1 MLLRRRQ
8 ATATARFERAL
19 DRFETTLTS
28 RPMSSRS
35 RRCGRC
41 ARRSAGPGS
50 GSRQERTHARLEV
63 VAHPRD
69 IILLLRGHI
78 RKKDGGIFPLLDE
91 LLGSAS
97 KVANHA

>member
-19 DRFETTLTS
+19 DRFGATLTS
-28 RPMSSRS
+28 RPTSSRS
-35 RRCGRC
+35 RRCG
-41 ARRSAGPGS
+41 RSAGPGS

-63 VAHPRD
+63 VAHPQD